1 MSTNRIDADKLAEE
15 IKNLSVVD
23 VQLIALK
30 TVVEMLEKRLA
41 SHKSNI
47 EYYKTKAEGKLKDL
61 NRSIRENEKA
71 LSYDEYLL
79 HMLTTTKGEDIY
91 TRLSQWP
98 VKTKQLMA
106 EVDKLKEEA

>member
-1 MSTNRIDADKLAEE
+1 MSTNKIDTDKLAEE
-15 IKNLSVVD
+15 IKNLSVID

-30 TVVEMLEKRLA
+30 TVVEKLELRIA

-61 NRSIRENEKA
+61 NRSIRENEEA

-79 HMLTTTKGEDIY
+79 QMLTTTKGEDIC
-91 TRLSQWP
+91 TRLSLYP
-98 VKTKQLMA
+98 VKTKQLMT

>member
-1 MSTNRIDADKLAEE
+1 MSTNKIDADKLAEE

-30 TVVEMLEKRLA
+30 TVVEKLELRIA
-41 SHKSNI
+41 DRKSNI
-47 EYYKTKAEGKLKDL
+47 EYYKTKAEGKLQDL
-61 NRSIRENEKA
+61 NRSIRENEEA
-71 LSYDEYLL
+71 LSYDEYLVQ
-79 HMLTTTKGEDIY
+79 MLTTTKGKDIY

-106 EVDKLKEEA
+106 EVNKLKEEA

>member
-1 MSTNRIDADKLAEE
+1 MSTNKIDADKLAEE
-15 IKNLSVVD
+15 IKSLSVVD

-30 TVVEMLEKRLA
+30 TVVETLEKRIA

-47 EYYKTKAEGKLKDL
+47 EYYETEAEGKLKDL
-61 NRSIRENEKA
+61 NRSIGENAKA

-79 HMLTTTKGEDIY
+79 QMLTTTKGKDIC
-91 TRLSQWP
+91 TRLSLYP